1 MNIIDYQDRYVIDI
15 GGNIGDTALYFA
27 KSGAN
32 VISFEPVKHL
42 YELAVENVNLNPTLK
57 DKITFVNKAIGGKKR
72 KTPS

>member
-15 GGNIGDTALYFA
+15 GGNIGDTALYFV

-32 VISFEPVKHL
+32 VISFEPGKHL

-57 DKITFVNKAIGGKKR
+57 DKITFVNKTIGGKKR
-72 KTPS
+72 KTSS